1 LFELFPF
8 AHGHF
13 AKTGSGH
20 NIGKLKT
27 KDVSAGTIST
37 PGFYSLPNPL
47 PGEPTHIINGGMGG
61 AFYTA
66 QFDPAKEKLYNLSA
80 RSYHVGGSWGVAGQS
95 ESDGSILHMYLL
107 RSILHL

>member
-1 LFELFPF
+1 MRTKIRI
-8 AHGHF
+8 F

-20 NIGKLKT
+20 NIGSFQLKT

-37 PGFYSLPNPL
+37 PGFYSLPNPR